1 MINAT
6 QGPRASFYEKYI
18 KRLLDILLS
27 SLGIVVLSPLFLCI
41 ALAVWADEPGQAV
54 LFHQERFGRYKQPFT
69 MIKFRTMQ
77 SDGGED
83 PQVTRIG
90 RFLRRTSL
98 DELPQLFHVWTGKMS
113 LVGPRPL
120 ILAEE
125 NVIQA
130 REQYGANNVRPGL
143 TGWAQIHGR
152 STLGPEEKA
161 RYDGEYAAR
170 ISFLFDCRCLVI
182 TVGKVL
188 RQENVGEV

>member
-1 MINAT
+1 MINAAP
-6 QGPRASFYEKYI
+6 GRKASFYEKYI

-41 ALAVWADEPGQAV
+41 AMAVWADEPRQPV
-54 LFHQERFGRYKQPFT
+54 LFRQERFGRYRKPFT
-69 MIKFRTMQ
+69 MIKFRTMH
-77 SDGGED
+77 SNGGGD

-130 REQYGANNVRPGL
+130 RERYGANDLRPGL

-152 STLGPEEKA
+152 NTLGPEEKA
-161 RYDGEYAAR
+161 CYDGEYAAR
-170 ISFLFDCRCLVI
+170 ISFLFDCRCLLI

-188 RQENVGEV
+188 RQENVGDV

>member
-1 MINAT
+1 MINAA
-6 QGPRASFYEKYI
+6 QGRKASFYEKYI

-27 SLGIVVLSPLFLCI
+27 SLFIAALSPLLLVI
-41 ALAVWADEPGQAV
+41 ALAVWLDEPGQAV
-54 LFHQERFGRYKQPFT
+54 LFRQERFGRYRQPFT
-69 MIKFRTMQ
+69 MVKFRTMRAEE
-77 SDGGED
+77 GAA

-90 RFLRRTSL
+90 CFLRRTSL

-120 ILAEE
+120 VLAEE
-125 NVIQA
+125 NVI
-130 REQYGANNVRPGL
+130 RERGRYGANDLRPGL

-152 STLGPEEKA
+152 STLGPAEKA

-170 ISFLFDCRCLVI
+170 VSFLFDCRCLLV

-188 RQENVGEV
+188 RQEGIGNV

>member
-1 MINAT
+1 MINTA
-6 QGPRASFYEKYI
+6 QGHRASFYEKYI

-27 SLGIVVLSPLFLCI
+27 SLGLGLLSPLFLLI
-41 ALAVWADEPGQAV
+41 ALAVWADEPGRAV
-54 LFHQERFGRYKQPFT
+54 LFRQERFGRYKRPFT
-69 MIKFRTMQ
+69 MIKFRTMRTD
-77 SDGGED
+77 DGGE

-125 NVIQA
+125 VVILE
-130 REQYGANNVRPGL
+130 RDRYGANELRPGL

-161 RYDGEYAAR
+161 RYDGEYADR
-170 ISFLFDCRCLVI
+170 VSFLFDCRCLIV

-188 RQENVGEV
+188 RQENVGDV